1 MERPVV
7 ELSLMLARLHAA
19 RGEDAEAAAAVA
31 WIRASCP
38 PGPAAPNAQA
48 LLDAVALAIGAPG
61 GAGWEETLARSRG
74 LLPIERLEALYFLA
88 RAARRAAREADA
100 RAAFAEAR
108 PLLPSGLSFA
118 RRFAAL
124 GIDG

>member
-1 MERPVV
+1 MTPPCRGIAAAG
-7 ELSLMLARLHAA
+7 SLLGALTFLGA
-19 RGEDAEAAAAVA
+19 RG
-31 WIRASCP
+31 
-38 PGPAAPNAQA
+38 A
-48 LLDAVALAIGAPG
+48 LLS
-61 GAGWEETLARSRG
+61 W
-74 LLPIERLEALYFLA
+74 FLA
-88 RAARRAAREADA
+88 RAGREADA